1 MNELLLLQMGSG
13 MGGSWGFAFVGPVI
27 GLLVMG
33 AIVVG
38 LWSVVSGS
46 NHGSA
51 DSDALETL
59 KDRYAR
65 GEISDEEFEERARR
79 LRER

>member
-1 MNELLLLQMGSG
+1 MNELLLQMGSG
-13 MGGSWGFAFVGPVI
+13 MSGSWGFAFVGPFI

-38 LWSVVSGS
+38 LWSIVSGS
-46 NHGSA
+46 NHRSDG
-51 DSDALETL
+51 SDALETL
-59 KDRYAR
+59 RNQYAR
-65 GEISDEEFEERARR
+65 GEISDEEFEERSRR